1 MTDTISKR
9 KLPIASSQCL
19 SLRAHILERAN
30 AWKPKCIGVIA
41 IDDPN
46 RPSTRTVVAARV
58 ADYKTALLDND
69 VIERH
74 ELVADG
80 AAQWL
85 VSTLGDDYLWP
96 NVDSRGVM
104 VGFDEPVVCSD
115 ANDFEATVKHL
126 VGCARL
132 ADDLEDLIAVYM
144 VTEENAVKCVFCP
157 HQEIR
162 VELEVGESPCPID
175 DHAVFT
181 VSAMNEAYPPYES
194 GLFQWQRDLSY
205 GPKKRKVSG
214 GI

>member
-1 MTDTISKR
+1 
-9 KLPIASSQCL
+9 
-19 SLRAHILERAN
+19 
-30 AWKPKCIGVIA
+30 
-41 IDDPN
+41 
-46 RPSTRTVVAARV
+46 
-58 ADYKTALLDND
+58 
-69 VIERH
+69 
-74 ELVADG
+74 
-80 AAQWL
+80 
-85 VSTLGDDYLWP
+85 
-96 NVDSRGVM
+96 
-104 VGFDEPVVCSD
+104 
-115 ANDFEATVKHL
+115 
-126 VGCARL
+126 
-132 ADDLEDLIAVYM
+132 M